1 MTLVLVMAKRQDC
14 WIVGLKILT
23 LDFKNI
29 GGSMNIM
36 VKKTVTTPLIA
47 FRAKTRHGS
56 FIRDSYRTDSIR
68 YKAYHL
74 SLKKFNIESSTTLAF
89 CNRYYYINWAAPFEI
104 ITPDEIDKVS
114 MILSQRKDRPLCVKC
129 IKGIVERKQ
138 LEEEKEGRRRKRR
151 DREEEAVPLP

>member
-1 MTLVLVMAKRQDC
+1 
-14 WIVGLKILT
+14 
-23 LDFKNI
+23 
-29 GGSMNIM
+29 M
-36 VKKTVTTPLIA
+36 VKTTVTTPLIA

-74 SLKKFNIESSTTLAF
+74 SLKFNIESSTTLAF
-89 CNRYYYINWAAPFEI
+89 CNRDYYINWAVPFAI

-138 LEEEKEGRRRKRR
+138 LAAKKEERRRKRR
-151 DREEEAVPLP
+151 DREEEAVPHP

>member
-1 MTLVLVMAKRQDC
+1 
-14 WIVGLKILT
+14 
-23 LDFKNI
+23 
-29 GGSMNIM
+29 M
-36 VKKTVTTPLIA
+36 VKNTVTTALIA

-74 SLKKFNIESSTTLAF
+74 SLKKFDIESSTTLAF

-104 ITPDEIDKVS
+104 ITPDQIDKAS

-129 IKGIVERKQ
+129 VKGIVERKQ
-138 LEEEKEGRRRKRR
+138 LEEESRGKRR
-151 DREEEAVPLP
+151 NREEEGVPLP